1 VALIL
6 GSFHNKR
13 KHASRFIEEDN
24 AASFWGVDRTYV
36 SNCVQFGL
44 LLLAHIEVRYVIRL
58 QVHHVNDYIVTKK
71 PLGTTRL
78 C

>member
-1 VALIL
+1 VPLIL

-13 KHASRFIEEDN
+13 KHAGRFIEEDN
-24 AASFWGVDRTYV
+24 AAFFWGVDRTYV
-36 SNCVQFGL
+36 SDCVQFGL
-44 LLLAHIEVRYVIRL
+44 SLLARVEVRYVIRL
-58 QVHHVNDYIVTKK
+58 QVHHVNDYIGTKK